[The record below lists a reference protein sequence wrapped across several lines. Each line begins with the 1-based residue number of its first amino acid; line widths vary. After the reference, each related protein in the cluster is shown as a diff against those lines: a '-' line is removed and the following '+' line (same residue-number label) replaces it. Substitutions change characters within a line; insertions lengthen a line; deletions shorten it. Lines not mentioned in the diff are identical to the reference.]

1 MLRRG
6 KEDRLEFNGKT
17 FVVTGGGNGI
27 GRQVVLELLL
37 RGAQVAAFD
46 IREESLAGTV
56 ELANAG
62 DRLATFTL
70 DITDREA
77 CAESLD
83 RVVSALGPVDGL
95 VNVAGIMQPFV
106 RINDLDWETID
117 RVVDVNLYGTLH
129 MVKAFLP
136 HLLQRPEAHI
146 TNVSS
151 MGGFLPV
158 PGQSIYGATK
168 AAVKLLTE
176 GLYAELRD
184 TDVGVS
190 VVMPGGVSTD
200 ITANSGVEVPA
211 GAGSAEDYRLPISTP
226 EDAARIICDGI
237 ADDKLHVFVGKDS
250 VALNIASRLAP
261 KQATHLI
268 QRQMKAL
275 LS

>member
-1 MLRRG
+1 MEITGR
-6 KEDRLEFNGKT
+6 T

-37 RGAQVAAFD
+37 RGAKVAALD
-46 IREESLAGTV
+46 IRDESLAGTA
-56 ELANAG
+56 ELAGVG
-62 DRLATFTL
+62 DRLATFAL

-77 CAESLD
+77 TAASVDHVVGSLG
-83 RVVSALGPVDGL
+83 SPDGL
-95 VNVAGIMQPFV
+95 INVAGIIQPFV

-129 MVKAFLP
+129 MIKAYLP
-136 HLLQRPEAHI
+136 LLVERPAAHI

-168 AAVKLLTE
+168 AAVKLLSE

-184 TDVGVS
+184 TNVGVS
-190 VVMPGGVSTD
+190 VVMPGGVSTE
-200 ITANSGVEVPA
+200 ITTNSGVEVPA
-211 GAGSAEDYRLPISTP
+211 GAGSAEESRLPTTTP
-226 EDAARIICDGI
+226 EDAARTICDGI
-237 ADDKLHVFVGKDS
+237 ADDKLHIYVGKDS
-250 VALNIASRLAP
+250 VAMNIATRVAP